1 VFRVVATAMAEDRW
15 ATVSAKDPES
25 AMENPR
31 IR

>member
-1 VFRVVATAMAEDRW
+1 VFRVVAMAEDRW